1 MKKSHVTDVGEKV
14 CVASTP
20 DKCRAIF
27 NGEPAPHFRS
37 LKEGREFYENAL
49 AEQNAD
55 SMQNKTQ
62 RKSRTNTDDNSRKLS
77 KASDRLPTPTE
88 LGFPDRGIE
97 PSDVGDSSLWYG
109 GWNPKKT
116 RQMRDDEQDEL
127 LSHLPQK
134 QRDAIYFYTD
144 DISESYMELLA
155 YMRKDAMFNPNS
167 DPARTKI
174 LDETISHLNEAITEN
189 SSGEERIL
197 YRGVSGN
204 FAETCGKLPIGSQL
218 SMPGF
223 TSTSARSKATIYF
236 MDSGEVEIGKD
247 VVQRETKSIAKE
259 AASVCFEMKTNKGMY
274 LAGIECE
281 QLLPSD
287 TNWVV
292 VGKRLSKIN
301 GYDDSTIFIQ
311 LIDADLLEDY
321 QN

>member
-1 MKKSHVTDVGEKV
+1 
-14 CVASTP
+14 
-20 DKCRAIF
+20 
-27 NGEPAPHFRS
+27 
-37 LKEGREFYENAL
+37 
-49 AEQNAD
+49 
-55 SMQNKTQ
+55 
-62 RKSRTNTDDNSRKLS
+62 
-77 KASDRLPTPTE
+77 
-88 LGFPDRGIE
+88 
-97 PSDVGDSSLWYG
+97 
-109 GWNPKKT
+109 
-116 RQMRDDEQDEL
+116 
-127 LSHLPQK
+127 
-134 QRDAIYFYTD
+134 
-144 DISESYMELLA
+144 
-155 YMRKDAMFNPNS
+155 
-167 DPARTKI
+167 
-174 LDETISHLNEAITEN
+174 
-189 SSGEERIL
+189 
-197 YRGVSGN
+197 
-204 FAETCGKLPIGSQL
+204 
-218 SMPGF
+218 MPGF